1 MKDYKPAVIKMIRFC
16 IKPLSF
22 LPAIFMMC
30 LIFGFSAQDAQA
42 SGQLS
47 NQVTVKLVEACESVF
62 ARGWSDLEITQ
73 YALML
78 EHAIRKAAHMA
89 EYFILAVTVALP
101 LYGCRLRGWRP
112 ALAAAVFCTAFACL
126 DEYHQSFVPGR
137 FPSLRDVC
145 IDAAGSL
152 AGVCAANLLRMLGE
166 RVFSRALSRRVSRTG

>member
-1 MKDYKPAVIKMIRFC
+1 MIRTC
-16 IKPLSF
+16 LKPLSF
-22 LPAIFMMC
+22 LPAVFMMC

-62 ARGWSDLEITQ
+62 AKGWSDLQIFE

-78 EHAIRKAAHMA
+78 EHAVRKTAHMA
-89 EYFILAVTVALP
+89 EYFLLAVTVALP
-101 LYGCRLRGWRP
+101 LYGYRLRGWRLI
-112 ALAAAVFCTAFACL
+112 LAATIFCTAFACL

-145 IDAAGSL
+145 IDSAGSL
-152 AGVCAANLLRMLGE
+152 AGVCVTRFLCFLRE
-166 RVFSRALSRRVSRTG
+166 RAHFCPLSQKNSPPG